1 MELQKYDGNIHPDEW
16 INDLHTYFDIKH
28 ESHGPLDLSIVKSL
42 IDFTISLPTGIDDIE
57 KLSKAL
63 KENISFTVFKNT
75 NRRKLQ
81 SLKYIP
87 ESNGGDTAE
96 FISNFR
102 KLCSN
107 AEINDVKE
115 QKKYLYGACLT
126 NYFDYVSNE
135 FYKEMK
141 NVNSTDELIK
151 KFEDIVLEESNLIK
165 NGSIVALKHVTSGKY
180 LGSIKNLCYTT
191 GSFTQMVR
199 IFVESPEPDTNSLW
213 RINLDEELAS
223 YTDTN
228 LSLQLQHCKSNKFL
242 GIINEDYR
250 YYDSPITK
258 HTEVSC
264 DSIGHYFE
272 SYWGFSHSKLENH
285 HGYLKSGDTINL
297 SIIKDNCDEFLHNH
311 DVQFTIGNDTFQE
324 VFCHKERLGGN
335 DEWCIELIKHA

>member
-1 MELQKYDGNIHPDEW
+1 M
-16 INDLHTYFDIKH
+16 
-28 ESHGPLDLSIVKSL
+28 LDR
-42 IDFTISLPTGIDDIE
+42 IDDIE
-57 KLSKAL
+57 KLYKAL
-63 KENISFTVFKNT
+63 KENISFIVFKNT

-102 KLCSN
+102 KLCFN
-107 AEINDVKE
+107 AKINDVKE

-135 FYKEMK
+135 FYKKMK

-151 KFEDIVLEESNLIK
+151 KFEDIVLKESNLIK

-191 GSFTQMVR
+191 GSFTQM
-199 IFVESPEPDTNSLW
+199 IFVKSPDSDTNSLW
-213 RINLDEELAS
+213 RINLDKELAS
-223 YTDTN
+223 YTDTK
-228 LSLQLQHCKSNKFL
+228 LSL
-242 GIINEDYR
+242 
-250 YYDSPITK
+250 

-264 DSIGHYFE
+264 DNISHYFE

-285 HGYLKSGDTINL
+285 QGYLKSGDTINL
-297 SIIKDNCDEFLHNH
+297 SIIKDNCDEFLYNH

-324 VFCHKERLGGN
+324 VFCHKERLEGN
-335 DEWCIELIKHA
+335 DECIELIKHT